1 MGKHTHIELTSEE
14 RTELEKLIRTG
25 NAPVRTCMKPSNRK
39 KPIVGQ
45 RVANGITRPNTAA
58 GSTLPNANSQFSK
71 GSAWTDRSQIWAR
84 SHVRSQ
90 PGRSVAIKR
99 AVRSYGTSPLPMP
112 PSNSGGCIRL

>member
-1 MGKHTHIELTSEE
+1 LFGKIFYFLAWDVILCDMGKHTHIELTSEE

-71 GSAWTDRSQIWAR
+71 GSAWTDRSQI
-84 SHVRSQ
+84 
-90 PGRSVAIKR
+90 
-99 AVRSYGTSPLPMP
+99 
-112 PSNSGGCIRL
+112 

>member
-45 RVANGITRPNTAA
+45 RVAN
-58 GSTLPNANSQFSK
+58 SQFCK
-71 GSAWTDRSQIWAR
+71 GSAWTDRSQI
-84 SHVRSQ
+84 
-90 PGRSVAIKR
+90 
-99 AVRSYGTSPLPMP
+99 
-112 PSNSGGCIRL
+112 